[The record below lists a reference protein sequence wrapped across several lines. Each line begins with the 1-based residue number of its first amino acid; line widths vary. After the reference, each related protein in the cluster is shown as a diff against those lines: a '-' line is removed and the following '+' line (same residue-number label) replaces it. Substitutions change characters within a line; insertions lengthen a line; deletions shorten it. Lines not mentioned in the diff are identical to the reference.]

1 MVSPVLGHDL
11 GSDLTKHLVRLD
23 QKGKSIPSVIA
34 LQGGSLNCTMLPWEI
49 QELGLLS
56 YCPAY
61 GVVCPSLLRDSTQ
74 QLGDP
79 AQQGSCS
86 SPPMTVGPHTL
97 S

>member
-49 QELGLLS
+49 QVLGLLS

-61 GVVCPSLLRDSTQ
+61 GVVCGLSF
-74 QLGDP
+74 P
-79 AQQGSCS
+79 AQRQHPAARGS
-86 SPPMTVGPHTL
+86 SPAGRL
-97 S
+97 Q